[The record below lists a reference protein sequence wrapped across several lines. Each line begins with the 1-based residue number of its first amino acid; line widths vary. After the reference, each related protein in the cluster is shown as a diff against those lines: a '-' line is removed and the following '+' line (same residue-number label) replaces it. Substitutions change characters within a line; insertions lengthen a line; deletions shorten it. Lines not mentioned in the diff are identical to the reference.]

1 MLNALSIS
9 ESAPVSASRRGWLVA
24 TASSAALAALGLAG
38 CGFEL
43 RKAPAFAFQTIVVPG
58 GSNMVRLLRRN
69 LPLGG
74 NVKVLPPEQRNEAD
88 AILEILGEKQERAVL
103 STNSSGQVRELQLR
117 LRVAFRLVTPA
128 GKELLPSTELQQ
140 SRDISYSESAALAKE
155 AEEQLLFRDMQGDIV
170 QQVLRRLAA
179 VKSL

>member
-1 MLNALSIS
+1 MLKFLSIAAS
-9 ESAPVSASRRGWLVA
+9 SPVSASRRGWLTL
-24 TASSAALAALGLAG
+24 TASSAALGTLGLAG

-43 RKAPAFAFQTIVVPG
+43 RKAPVFAFKTIVVPG
-58 GSNMVRLLRRN
+58 GSHLVRLLRRN

-88 AILEILGEKQERAVL
+88 AILEILSENQARAVL

-128 GKELLPSTELQQ
+128 GKELLSSTELQQ
-140 SRDISYSESAALAKE
+140 SRDVTYSESAALAKE

>member
-1 MLNALSIS
+1 MLNF
-9 ESAPVSASRRGWLVA
+9 VSRRGLLGS
-24 TASSAALAALGLAG
+24 TASLAVLAASSLAG

-43 RKAPAFAFQTIVVPG
+43 RKAPVFAFKTITVPG

-74 NVKVLPPEQRNEAD
+74 NVQVLPPERKNEAD
-88 AILEILGEKQERAVL
+88 AILDILAENQERAVL
-103 STNSSGQVRELQLR
+103 STNSSGQVREIQLR
-117 LRVAFRLVTPA
+117 LRVNFRLVTPG

-140 SRDISYSESAALAKE
+140 SRDITYNESAALAKE